1 MDKLQV
7 EAEQTAK
14 ATPETVWA
22 IISDPTQYP
31 QFGPWSGA
39 DYRNDE
45 GDAPPGT
52 VGSVYWLK
60 SSRRAYLRYA
70 TSVEKILELN
80 EGRSLAYTVVGGIP
94 VKNYRADITLTPV
107 EGGTHIRWAATW
119 DSTMSGRIVHKSLA
133 VLYPEIVNGL
143 ARLAEQKSQAS
154 RGPEPESDPGSA
166 PS

>member
-1 MDKLQV
+1 MEKLQV
-7 EAEQTAK
+7 EAEQSAK

-31 QFGPWSGA
+31 QFGPWSAAG
-39 DYRNDE
+39 YRNKD

-52 VGSVYWLK
+52 VGNVYWLK
-60 SSRRAYLRYA
+60 SSRRTYLRYA

-94 VKNYRADITLTPV
+94 VKNYRAEITLTPV

-119 DSTMSGRIVHKSLA
+119 DSTMAGRIVHRTLL
-133 VLYPEIVNGL
+133 VLYSELVTSL
-143 ARLAEQKSQAS
+143 ARLAEQRSQ
-154 RGPEPESDPGSA
+154 PEPEQS
-166 PS
+166 

>member
-1 MDKLQV
+1 MEKLQV

-31 QFGPWSGA
+31 QFGHWSAAG
-39 DYRNDE
+39 YRNKD
-45 GDAPPGT
+45 GDPPPGT
-52 VGSVYWLK
+52 VGNVYWLK
-60 SSRRAYLRYA
+60 SSRRTYLRYA

-94 VKNYRADITLTPV
+94 VKNYRAEITLTPV

-119 DSTMSGRIVHKSLA
+119 DSTLGGRIVHRTLV
-133 VLYPEIVNGL
+133 VLYPELVAAV
-143 ARLAEQKSQAS
+143 ARLAEQRSQA
-154 RGPEPESDPGSA
+154 EPEQS
-166 PS
+166 